1 MIYKSILII
10 SDTHIPYENKFLIP
24 FLKALTKKYKK
35 FDRVIHLGDEVDKHA
50 LSMHDSDPDLPSA
63 GDELKL
69 ALPKIKELEKMF
81 PKMDLLD
88 SNHGSLVFRRA
99 FKYGIPKSYLKNY
112 NDFLQVGSGWKW
124 HEDITLD
131 TPLGKVY
138 FCHGKTNNIFAHAQ
152 SLGMSAVAG
161 HYHSLYG
168 CRFYG
173 NSLGLYYGL
182 QCGCLIDPK
191 ALAFKYNKLQKA
203 RPVIGTAVIINGIP
217 ILEPMILDKKGTWI
231 GKLF

>member
-10 SDTHIPYENKFLIP
+10 SDTHMPYENKFLIP
-24 FLKALTKKYKK
+24 FLKALTKKYRK
-35 FDRVIHLGDEVDKHA
+35 FDRVIHLGDEVDNA
-50 LSMHDSDPDLPSA
+50 GMSFHDKDSEMPSS
-63 GDELKL
+63 GDELQL

-138 FCHGKTNNIFAHAQ
+138 FCHGKNSDVWKFAQ
-152 SLGMSAVAG
+152 SLGMSAVQG
-161 HYHSLYG
+161 HYHSSYG
-168 CRFYG
+168 CKWYG
-173 NSLGLYYGL
+173 NSLGLYFGL
-182 QCGCLIDPK
+182 QCACLIDPK

-217 ILEPMILDKKGTWI
+217 ILEPMILDKKGHWI

>member
-1 MIYKSILII
+1 MIYKRVLII

-35 FDRVIHLGDEVDKHA
+35 FDRVIHLGDEVDNA
-50 LSMHDSDPDLPSA
+50 GMSFHDKDSEMPSS
-63 GDELKL
+63 GDELQL

-138 FCHGKTNNIFAHAQ
+138 FCHGKNADVWKFAQ
-152 SLGMSAVAG
+152 SLGMSAVQG
-161 HYHSLYG
+161 HYHSSYG
-168 CRFYG
+168 CKWYG
-173 NSLGLYYGL
+173 NSLGLYFGL

-217 ILEPMILDKKGTWI
+217 ILEPMILDKKGHWI

>member
-35 FDRVIHLGDEVDKHA
+35 FDRVIHLGDEVDNA
-50 LSMHDSDPDLPSA
+50 GMSFHDKDSEMPSS

-112 NDFLQVGSGWKW
+112 NDFLQVGNGWKW

-182 QCGCLIDPK
+182 QCGCLIDPQ
-191 ALAFKYNKLQKA
+191 ALGFKYNKLQKA

-217 ILEPMILDKKGTWI
+217 ILEPMILDKKGHWI

>member
-1 MIYKSILII
+1 MSF
-10 SDTHIPYENKFLIP
+10 H
-24 FLKALTKKYKK
+24 
-35 FDRVIHLGDEVDKHA
+35 DK
-50 LSMHDSDPDLPSA
+50 DPDMSSPS
-63 GDELKL
+63 DERKL

-88 SNHGSLVFRRA
+88 SNHGSLVYRRA
-99 FKYGIPKSYLKNY
+99 FKHGIPRAYIKNY
-112 NDFLQVGSGWKW
+112 NDYLEVGKGWKW

-138 FCHGKTNNIFAHAQ
+138 FCHGKTNNIFSHAQ

-168 CRFYG
+168 CRYYG

-217 ILEPMILDKKGTWI
+217 ILEPMILDKKGNWI

>member
-1 MIYKSILII
+1 
-10 SDTHIPYENKFLIP
+10 
-24 FLKALTKKYKK
+24 
-35 FDRVIHLGDEVDKHA
+35 
-50 LSMHDSDPDLPSA
+50 
-63 GDELKL
+63 
-69 ALPKIKELEKMF
+69 
-81 PKMDLLD
+81 MDLLD

-138 FCHGKTNNIFAHAQ
+138 FCHGKNADVWKFAQ
-152 SLGMSAVAG
+152 SLGMSAVQG
-161 HYHSLYG
+161 HYHSSYG
-168 CRFYG
+168 CKWYG
-173 NSLGLYYGL
+173 NSLGLYFGL

-217 ILEPMILDKKGTWI
+217 ILEPMILDKKGHWI

>member
-1 MIYKSILII
+1 MLECRSM
-10 SDTHIPYENKFLIP
+10 
-24 FLKALTKKYKK
+24 TKIAKCQV
-35 FDRVIHLGDEVDKHA
+35 REMN
-50 LSMHDSDPDLPSA
+50 SR
-63 GDELKL
+63 L

-112 NDFLQVGSGWKW
+112 NDFLQVGNGWKW

-138 FCHGKTNNIFAHAQ
+138 FCHGKNADVWKFAQ
-152 SLGMSAVAG
+152 SLGMSAVQG
-161 HYHSLYG
+161 HYHSSYG
-168 CRFYG
+168 CKWYG
-173 NSLGLYYGL
+173 NSLGLYFGL
-182 QCGCLIDPK
+182 QCGCLIDSK

-217 ILEPMILDKKGTWI
+217 ILEPMILDKKGNWI

>member
-24 FLKALTKKYKK
+24 FLKALTKKYRK

-99 FKYGIPKSYLKNY
+99 FKYGIPKAYLKNY
-112 NDFLQVGSGWKW
+112 NDYLQVGSGWKW

-138 FCHGKTNNIFAHAQ
+138 FCHGKTNNIFSHAQ

-217 ILEPMILDKKGTWI
+217 ILEPLILDKKGHWI

>member
-24 FLKALTKKYKK
+24 FLKALTKKYRK

-99 FKYGIPKSYLKNY
+99 FKYGIPKAYLKNY
-112 NDFLQVGSGWKW
+112 NDYLQVGSGWKW

-138 FCHGKTNNIFAHAQ
+138 FCHGKTNNIFSHAQ

-168 CRFYG
+168 CRWYG
-173 NSLGLYYGL
+173 NSLGLYFGL
-182 QCGCLIDPK
+182 QCACLIDPK

>member
-1 MIYKSILII
+1 MIYKSILLI
-10 SDTHIPYENKFLIP
+10 SDTHIPFESPFLIP

-35 FDRVIHLGDEVDKHA
+35 FDRVIHLGDEVDHA
-50 LSMHDSDPDLPSA
+50 GMSFHDKDPDMSSA
-63 GDELKL
+63 SDERKL

-88 SNHGSLVFRRA
+88 SNHGSLVYRRA
-99 FKYGIPKSYLKNY
+99 FKHGIPRAYIKNY
-112 NDFLQVGSGWKW
+112 NDYLEVGNGWKW

-138 FCHGKTNNIFAHAQ
+138 LCHGKSADVFKLAQ
-152 SLGMSAVAG
+152 SLGMSAVQG

-168 CRFYG
+168 CRYYG

-182 QCGCLIDPK
+182 QCGCLINPK
-191 ALAFKYNKLQKA
+191 ALSFKYNKLQKA

-217 ILEPMILDKKGTWI
+217 ILEPMILDKSGKWI
-231 GKLF
+231 GKLL

>member
-1 MIYKSILII
+1 MSF
-10 SDTHIPYENKFLIP
+10 H
-24 FLKALTKKYKK
+24 
-35 FDRVIHLGDEVDKHA
+35 DK
-50 LSMHDSDPDLPSA
+50 DSEMPSS
-63 GDELKL
+63 GDELQL

-138 FCHGKTNNIFAHAQ
+138 FCHGKNADVWKFAQ
-152 SLGMSAVAG
+152 SLGMSAVQG
-161 HYHSLYG
+161 HYHSSYG
-168 CRFYG
+168 CKWYG
-173 NSLGLYYGL
+173 NSLGLYFGL

-217 ILEPMILDKKGTWI
+217 ILEL
-231 GKLF
+231 

>member
-35 FDRVIHLGDEVDKHA
+35 FDRVIHLGDEVDHA
-50 LSMHDSDPDLPSA
+50 GMSFHDKDSDMPSA
-63 GDELKL
+63 GDELRL
-69 ALPKIKELEKMF
+69 AIPKIKELEKMF

-88 SNHGSLVFRRA
+88 SNHGSLVYRRA
-99 FKYGIPKSYLKNY
+99 FKHGIPKAYIKNY
-112 NDFLQVGSGWKW
+112 NDYLQVGNGWKW

-138 FCHGKTNNIFAHAQ
+138 FCHGKTADVFKLAQ
-152 SLGMSAVAG
+152 SLGMSAVQG

-168 CRFYG
+168 CRYYG

-203 RPVIGTAVIINGIP
+203 RPVIGTSVIINGIP
-217 ILEPMILDKKGTWI
+217 ILEPMILDKSGKWI
-231 GKLF
+231 GKLL